1 MIIIIIITITGVL
14 LCFVSLQLTCASVAA
29 VQIILL
35 TNEPILV
42 DYIQLLSRRQLLTT
56 HDAREA
62 LEVEH
67 FVPRSP
73 HEVVGGDPQRA
84 PAALC
89 AETSATEDPILN
101 VSRVTSDVI

>member
-1 MIIIIIITITGVL
+1 MFINIIIIITIIVIGM
-14 LCFVSLQLTCASVAA
+14 LCFLSLTCASVAA

-42 DYIQLLSRRQLLTT
+42 DYIQLLARRQLLAT

-73 HEVVGGDPQRA
+73 HEVVGGDP
-84 PAALC
+84 
-89 AETSATEDPILN
+89 
-101 VSRVTSDVI
+101 